1 MSITHINIG
10 QVEVILAPSKFSP
23 VDFFFLLRKSRSS
36 NINYYYLELAEAYSH
51 EPKNKTSTRDND
63 LVWFNQL
70 YAYVH
75 GQRQQ
80 KNYPISTINMDYNN
94 INQTS
99 RHSQLI
105 QATSTN

>member
-10 QVEVILAPSKFSP
+10 QVEVILAPSKFSQ
-23 VDFFFLLRKSRSS
+23 VDFFLLHKSRSS

-63 LVWFNQL
+63 LVWFNRL

-80 KNYPISTINMDYNN
+80 NYPISTINMDYNN

-99 RHSQLI
+99 RHSQLT